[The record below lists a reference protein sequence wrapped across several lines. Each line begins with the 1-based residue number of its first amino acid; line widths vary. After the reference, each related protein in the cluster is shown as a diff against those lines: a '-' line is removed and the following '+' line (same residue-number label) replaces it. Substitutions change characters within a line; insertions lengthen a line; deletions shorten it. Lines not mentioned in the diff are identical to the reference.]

1 MLPIGSVV
9 YLAGGNQK
17 IMIINKGP
25 IVEQNGRDVFFDYT
39 GVLYP
44 QGFDPDNIY
53 YFHDV
58 DVDEVVFEGYRD
70 DDQNRLDT
78 MFTNWVNDPDNTTP
92 RGVVE

>member
-17 IMIINKGP
+17 IMS
-25 IVEQNGRDVFFDYT
+25 RDVFFDYT